1 VVGLFDP
8 MNIPNPGLKI
18 SVWGEVE
25 NSVDRWG
32 CSVDVPR
39 VPQNLRLSYYAIT
52 ENAIAE
58 GKFMQLPVF
67 D

>member
-1 VVGLFDP
+1 MVGLFDP
-8 MNIPNPGLKI
+8 MNIPDPGLKI

-25 NSVDRWG
+25 NSVERSG

-39 VPQNLRLSYYAIT
+39 VPQNLRLIYYAIT

-58 GKFMQLPVF
+58 GKFMQTHVF